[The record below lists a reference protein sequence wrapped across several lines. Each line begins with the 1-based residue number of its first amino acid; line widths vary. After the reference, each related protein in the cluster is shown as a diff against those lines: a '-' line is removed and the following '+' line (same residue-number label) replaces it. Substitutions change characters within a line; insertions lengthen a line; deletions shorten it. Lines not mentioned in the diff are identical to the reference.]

1 MKMSI
6 PRKGLSEYVKGQRGR
21 NRGEKTKRQGLCR
34 IKLTVINEKKGFSVI
49 FQTLCTNKPETQ
61 TDPIMTRVTL

>member
-21 NRGEKTKRQGLCR
+21 NRGKKTKRQGLCR
-34 IKLTVINEKKGFSVI
+34 IKLTVINEKKASQSSFRPCVLTSQRHRQI
-49 FQTLCTNKPETQ
+49 QS
-61 TDPIMTRVTL
+61 